1 MPDTLRRLF
10 NHLESRLH
18 LLALMAYA
26 SISVLT
32 KPTRR
37 VGENGKS
44 KCEKA

>member
-1 MPDTLRRLF
+1 MPNTLRLLL

-18 LLALMAYA
+18 SLALLAYA